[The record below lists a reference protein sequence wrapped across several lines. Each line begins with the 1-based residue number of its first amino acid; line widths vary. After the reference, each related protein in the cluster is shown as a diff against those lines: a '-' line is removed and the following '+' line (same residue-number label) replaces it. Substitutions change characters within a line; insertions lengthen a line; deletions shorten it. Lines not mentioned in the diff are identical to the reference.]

1 MARHGENIYKRK
13 DGRYEG
19 RYVIGKTP
27 AGKTRFGYVYSY
39 QYAEVK
45 RVLTQKKA
53 ELMERTTR
61 SGTARQGSFAGWMN
75 YWMENELMGS
85 VKASSYQTYLN
96 QANRHLLPY
105 LGSMAL
111 SALNPKVILSF
122 VNCLQ
127 EKGLAE
133 STVRS
138 VYRLLSASMRAA
150 LDEGVIGKNPCKKIR
165 IHYEESREQRVMS
178 RNEQKIAEREI
189 KREGNLSAL
198 MSMYTGLRLGEICG
212 LQWADVDWENG
223 TVTVRRTV
231 QRLKRLSHD
240 CGAKTYLMIGSPKSC
255 SSHRTIPLPA
265 FLLKQL
271 CELQKRAKEGISG
284 YIFSSTAH
292 PAEPRTIQRR
302 FEKAMCR
309 LGLSGVHFH
318 TLRHSFATR
327 LLELGVDIKT
337 VSVLLGHSSAK
348 TTLDCYAH
356 SLLEQQRHAVSRLAA
371 CAFF

>member
-39 QYAEVK
+39 QYAAVK
-45 RVLTQKKA
+45 MLLTQKKA
-53 ELMERTTR
+53 ELLERAVHC
-61 SGTARQGSFAGWMN
+61 GTARQGSFAEWMK

-85 VKASSYQTYLN
+85 VKASSYQTYLY
-96 QANRHLLPY
+96 QANRHLIPH
-105 LGSMAL
+105 LGDMEL
-111 SALNPKVILSF
+111 TELNPKAMLSF

-127 EKGLAE
+127 EKGLSE
-133 STVRS
+133 STIRS
-138 VYRLLSASMRAA
+138 VYRLLSACMRAA
-150 LDEGVIGKNPCKKIR
+150 LDEGVIRKNPCKKIR
-165 IHYEESREQRVMS
+165 IRHEESREQRVMS
-178 RNEQKIAEREI
+178 QSEQKIVEREM
-189 KREGNLSAL
+189 KCEGNLSAL

-212 LQWADVDWENG
+212 LKWADVDWENG
-223 TVTVRRTV
+223 TITVRRTV
-231 QRLKRLSHD
+231 QRLKKLNHD
-240 CGAKTYLMIGSPKSC
+240 CGAKTHIMIGSPKSC
-255 SSHRTIPLPA
+255 SSHRTIPMPV

-271 CELQKRAKEGISG
+271 RELQKQVQEDASDF
-284 YIFSSTAH
+284 IFSTTAH

-356 SLLEQQRHAVSRLAA
+356 SLLEQQRNAVSRLAPA
-371 CAFF
+371 QIF

>member
-19 RYVIGKTP
+19 RYVIGKTL

-39 QYAEVK
+39 QYAEVR
-45 RVLTQKKA
+45 RVLIQKKA
-53 ELMERTTR
+53 ELMERTAH
-61 SGTARQGSFAGWMN
+61 SGDVGQGSFAEWLT

-96 QANRHLLPY
+96 QTNRHLIPH
-105 LGSMAL
+105 LGDMKL
-111 SALNPKVILSF
+111 SALNPEVILSF

-127 EKGLAE
+127 KKGLAE

-165 IHYEESREQRVMS
+165 IQYEESREQRVMTQQ
-178 RNEQKIAEREI
+178 EQKTVEQAIT
-189 KREGNLSAL
+189 REGNLSAL
-198 MSMYTGLRLGEICG
+198 LSMYTGLRLGEICG
-212 LQWADVDWENG
+212 LKWADVDWENG
-223 TVTVRRTV
+223 TVTVCRTV
-231 QRLKRLSHD
+231 QRLKKLNSD
-240 CGAKTYLMIGSPKSC
+240 CGSKTHLMIGSPKSY

-271 CELQKRAKEGISG
+271 HELQRKVADSISDF
-284 YIFSSTAH
+284 IFSTTTHA
-292 PAEPRTIQRR
+292 ADPRTIQRR
-302 FEKAMCR
+302 FEKSMHR

-318 TLRHSFATR
+318 KMCIRDRST
-327 LLELGVDIKT
+327 G
-337 VSVLLGHSSAK
+337 
-348 TTLDCYAH
+348 
-356 SLLEQQRHAVSRLAA
+356 
-371 CAFF
+371 

>member
-19 RYVIGKTP
+19 RYVIGKTL

-45 RVLTQKKA
+45 MLLTKKKA
-53 ELMERTTR
+53 ELMEHTTH
-61 SGTARQGSFAGWMN
+61 SEIARKGRFSEWMK

-85 VKASSYQTYLN
+85 VKASSYQTYLY
-96 QANRHLLPY
+96 QAKRHLIPH
-105 LGSMAL
+105 LGNIEL
-111 SALNPKVILSF
+111 SELNPKVVLSF
-122 VNCLQ
+122 VSCLQ
-127 EKGLAE
+127 EKGLSE

-138 VYRLLSASMRAA
+138 VYRLLSACMRAA
-150 LDEGVIGKNPCKKIR
+150 LDEGVIRKNPCKKIR
-165 IHYEESREQRVMS
+165 IQYEEGREQRVMS
-178 RNEQKIAEREI
+178 QNEQKIVEREM

-212 LQWADVDWENG
+212 LKWADVDWENG
-223 TVTVRRTV
+223 TITVRRTV
-231 QRLKRLSHD
+231 QRLKKLCPD
-240 CGAKTYLMIGSPKSC
+240 CGAKTHIMIGSPKSC
-255 SSHRTIPLPA
+255 SSHRTIPMPA

-271 CELQKRAKEGISG
+271 RELQKQTKEDISDF
-284 YIFSSTAH
+284 IFSTTAN

-327 LLELGVDIKT
+327 LLELGIDIKT

-356 SLLEQQRHAVSRLAA
+356 SLLEQQRNAVSRLAA
-371 CAFF
+371 CANF

>member
-19 RYVIGKTP
+19 RYVIGKTLN
-27 AGKTRFGYVYSY
+27 GKTRFGYIYGY

-45 RVLTQKKA
+45 RQLTQKKA
-53 ELMERTTR
+53 EILEHGGNSGATR
-61 SGTARQGSFAGWMN
+61 QSSLAEWIQ

-85 VKASSYQTYLN
+85 VKVSSYQTYLN
-96 QANRHLLPY
+96 LAKRHLIPH
-105 LGSMAL
+105 LGDIDL
-111 SALNPKVILSF
+111 SELSPKVMLSF
-122 VNCLQ
+122 VNSLQ

-138 VYRLLSASMRAA
+138 VYRLLSACMRAA
-150 LDEGVIGKNPCKKIR
+150 LDNGLIHKNPCKKIR
-165 IHYEESREQRVMS
+165 VQHGESREQRVMS
-178 RNEQKIAEREI
+178 QNEQRIVEQEM
-189 KREGNLSAL
+189 KRENNLSAL
-198 MSMYTGLRLGEICG
+198 ISMYTGLRLGEICG
-212 LQWADVDWENG
+212 LKWTDVDWKSG
-223 TVTVRRTV
+223 TVTVRRTI
-231 QRLKRLSHD
+231 QRLKKLNCD
-240 CGAKTYLMIGSPKSC
+240 CGAKTHLMIGSPKST

-265 FLLKQL
+265 FLLQQL
-271 CELQKRAKEGISG
+271 RELQKTENSHSDF
-284 YIFSSTAH
+284 IFSTTVH

-302 FEKAMCR
+302 FERMMCR
-309 LGLSGVHFH
+309 MGLKGVYFH

-356 SLLEQQRHAVSRLAA
+356 SLLEQQRNAVNRLTA
-371 CAFF
+371 CANF